1 MRRARRGCY
10 PCGMSTLPVGPD
22 KTAQLAA
29 CMAALGV
36 READLEEVFVRAGG
50 PGGQNVNKKATCVW
64 LRHRPTGVQVK
75 CQVTRHQGLNRLLAR
90 QQLLARLE
98 DLRRREAAE
107 RAQRAKRRRQQRPLS
122 AAAKAR
128 RREAKARRAERKA
141 ARRPVKPEGFP

>member
-1 MRRARRGCY
+1 
-10 PCGMSTLPVGPD
+10 MSALPVGPD

-29 CMAALGV
+29 RMAALGV

-50 PGGQNVNKKATCVW
+50 PGGQNVNKTATCVW

-75 CQVTRHQGLNRLLAR
+75 CRVTRHQGLNRLLAR

-98 DLRRREAAE
+98 ELRRRREAAE
-107 RAQRAKRRRQQRPLS
+107 RAQREKRRRQQRPLS

-141 ARRPVKPEGFP
+141 ARRPVEPE

>member
-1 MRRARRGCY
+1 MRRGRRGCY
-10 PCGMSTLPVGPD
+10 PCGMSALPVGPD

-29 CMAALGV
+29 RMAALGV

-50 PGGQNVNKKATCVW
+50 PGGQNVNKTATCVW

-98 DLRRREAAE
+98 ELRRRREAAE
-107 RAQRAKRRRQQRPLS
+107 RAQREKRRRQQRPLS

-128 RREAKARRAERKA
+128 RREAKVRRAERKA
-141 ARRPVKPEGFP
+141 ARRPVEPE